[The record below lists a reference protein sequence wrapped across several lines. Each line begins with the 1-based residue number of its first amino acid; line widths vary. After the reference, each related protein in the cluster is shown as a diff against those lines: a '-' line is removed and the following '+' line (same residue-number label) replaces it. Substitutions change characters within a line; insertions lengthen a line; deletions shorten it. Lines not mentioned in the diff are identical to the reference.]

1 MARSGKEQGEK
12 AGAAADVEHVER
24 PCARQIGNQPAPGV
38 RLRIGEQ
45 TVARL
50 QIEVAGAP
58 VPMLAH
64 QLLHSITVSMT
75 IRRHAIHIGRRRQ
88 KKKAAATFADAPI
101 APGEHIAW

>member
-1 MARSGKEQGEK
+1 MALGGEEQGEK

-24 PCARQIGNQPAPGV
+24 HCARQIGNQPAPGV

-45 TVARL
+45 AVARL
-50 QIEVAGAP
+50 QIEVGGPP

-64 QLLHSITVSMT
+64 QLLHSFTVSIT

-88 KKKAAATFADAPI
+88 KKKAVCNFR
-101 APGEHIAW
+101 